1 MRKARLWMVSIFDIK
16 FLQEVETNGKEKL
29 AICI

>member
-1 MRKARLWMVSIFDIK
+1 MVSIFDIK

-29 AICI
+29 AICIWGEHDN